1 MFRILSKD
9 WPSEEKKCKLT
20 AAHEHPLL
28 FVKYS
33 IDESFDS
40 TTTKSKTK
48 ENDSGTKQ
56 QSANNRDSKIVVTSW
71 NGLDPLSAA
80 LSNFDKLTVDV
91 ETKPATFGQ
100 KVEKVSYYIGE
111 DFMSWISQKSKILNK
126 FSNTEKLLIRSS
138 FLSFEKNVSN
148 IPQKVKNRL
157 EQLDEIE
164 EGNFNDTMNLSQQ
177 DYAKRMEEL
186 NANLVEAWNTDQ
198 RVKALKIAIQST
210 KQLSA
215 INVIFYYPSKFVLIT
230 DILDSF
236 GRLVYERI
244 RQKIDDPHEDIHFA
258 HETCRNWFYKIS
270 SIRELLPRFYIE
282 TAILKIYSFLI
293 DRSHQEKEF
302 EQIFHRL
309 TRMIRGVGDP
319 LVAIYCRVYLCRVAI
334 EICPERKSIFQANIY
349 DIIDSIDLMTS
360 SLVQSTII
368 NQKVNYPLYYSL
380 FAPALE
386 WLLGC
391 LLYKCNDSVID
402 QLMSYYRDRIVSSN
416 PQHDCLAMVLNAIIV
431 TCPATVLVQRLRLF
445 QALVGHFF
453 IEPDDSSSN
462 SSATTTTGYP
472 TYLLIKNIGESL
484 NSLETQDNEQM
495 TTVRAIWK
503 ITGRLKSKPE
513 YTYCLEAWSDLIGR
527 YFTIEQINKIFGDV
541 ITILSPSRQFETY
554 QTQLLTI
561 WSNIVRSASA
571 RGSFADRL
579 VFFSMSN
586 LMPYMDMFS
595 NDSCKVEACKSLV
608 EVFVKCFPGDIESDE
623 DMTSATNTSDPVILN
638 SISYYCKSMHD
649 SINALTLDD
658 DRRQISNLIIGYIN
672 RVNYHRDFEAQ
683 LAFYVDCRA
692 SFYNLDHVLH
702 FLVHQVNRL
711 AIETHQIVKGYH
723 TKKTISFVAACLA
736 YNYITIP
743 SIEEM
748 PMRLQLYLA
757 SSKVALINVCLP
769 QTDAFLKAA
778 ITLLRTLPSQYEAPD
793 GKVYSNDPF
802 FYSFA
807 SQLMS
812 TLLVVPDNPENEML
826 YLFKG
831 LYNVVKLYQ
840 FDIHSNCKFMILS
853 NMLQYLSTAAR
864 ASYPYHVDRGKLGL
878 FVYINLLSLFCF
890 VLIQS
895 TPMIHFMLKRR
906 SL

>member
-1 MFRILSKD
+1 MLVNVDCNDLLYRVLPKHG
-9 WPSEEKKCKLT
+9 PTKKKECKLT
-20 AAHEHPLL
+20 ATREHPLV
-28 FVKYS
+28 FVKLSNY
-33 IDESFDS
+33 ESLDS
-40 TTTKSKTK
+40 TTTTTTPTAKTRQ
-48 ENDSGTKQ
+48 ENDGGKSH
-56 QSANNRDSKIVVTSW
+56 QSANIRDTKKVVTSW

-80 LSNFDKLTVDV
+80 LSNFDKLTVSA
-91 ETKPATFGQ
+91 EPKPAAFGP
-100 KVEKVSYYIGE
+100 KVDKVSCFIDD
-111 DFMSWISQKSKILNK
+111 DFASWNAHKSKILNK

-186 NANLVEAWNTDQ
+186 NASLVEAWNTDQ

-236 GRLVYERI
+236 GMLVYDRI
-244 RQKIDDPHEDIHFA
+244 RVKIDDPREDVHFA

-293 DRSHQEKEF
+293 DRSQQEEEF
-302 EQIFHRL
+302 ERTFHRL

-319 LVAIYCRVYLCRVAI
+319 LVAIYCRVYLCRAAI
-334 EICPERKSIFQANIY
+334 EICPQRKSIFQANIC

-360 SLVQSTII
+360 SFVQSTII

-380 FAPALE
+380 FSPALE

-391 LLYKCNDSVID
+391 LLYKCDDSVLD
-402 QLMSYYRDRIVSSN
+402 ELLSYYRERLVGSSS
-416 PQHDCLAMVLNAIIV
+416 QHDCLAMVLNALIV
-431 TCPATVLVQRLRLF
+431 TCPTPMLVQRLRQF

-453 IEPDDSSSN
+453 VEPDDSSSN
-462 SSATTTTGYP
+462 TSTTTTTTGYP
-472 TYLLIKNIGESL
+472 IYLLIKNIGESL
-484 NSLETQDNEQM
+484 STMATHDTEQM
-495 TTVRAIWK
+495 ATVRAIWK
-503 ITGRLKSKPE
+503 ITGRLKSKSE
-513 YTYCLEAWSDLIGR
+513 YIHCLEAWSDLIGR
-527 YFTIEQINKIFGDV
+527 YFTFEQINKIFGDV
-541 ITILSPSRQFETY
+541 ITILSPSRQFEAC

-561 WSNIVRSASA
+561 WNNILRSSGAH
-571 RGSFADRL
+571 GGDADRL
-579 VFFSMSN
+579 AFFSMSN

-595 NDSCKVEACKSLV
+595 NDSCKVEACKNVV
-608 EVFVKCFPGDIESDE
+608 EAFVKCFAAPSGGHQ
-623 DMTSATNTSDPVILN
+623 ANTSDPVILN

-658 DRRQISNLIIGYIN
+658 DRRQISNLIIGYAN
-672 RVNYHRDFEAQ
+672 RVNYGRDFEAQ

-692 SFYNLDHVLH
+692 SFYNLDHVLS

-711 AIETHQIVKGYH
+711 AMDTHQIVKGFH

-748 PMRLQLYLA
+748 SLRLELYLA
-757 SSKVALINVCLP
+757 SSRVALVNVCLP

-778 ITLLRTLPSQYEAPD
+778 ITLLRTLPAHYEGPD
-793 GKVYSNDPF
+793 GKALSNDLF
-802 FYSFA
+802 FSSFA
-807 SQLMS
+807 AQLLS

-831 LYNVVKLYQ
+831 LYNVVNLYQ
-840 FDIHSNCKFMILS
+840 FDAQSNCKFSILS
-853 NMLQYLSTAAR
+853 NMLQYLSTLSR
-864 ASYPYHVDRGKLGL
+864 ASYPYHVDRGECFV
-878 FVYINLLSLFCF
+878 FVYDMFA
-890 VLIQS
+890 
-895 TPMIHFMLKRR
+895 
-906 SL
+906 